1 MPSTSAFPVRYKVVG
16 VAATLAALTYL
27 DRVCISVLAPSITKE
42 FDLTQVQMSY
52 VFSAFTLAYAAF
64 EIPTAWWAD
73 RIGSRAV
80 VTRIVAW
87 WSTFTILTAAAFSY
101 PSLLALRFLFG
112 IGEAGTWPN
121 AARVFSRWIPARERG
136 IVQGVF
142 FAGAHLSGALTPGVV
157 LWMTTFLS
165 WRQIF
170 IACGCV
176 GFFWAFG
183 WYRWF
188 RDEPADHPS
197 VTPGERDMILRERN
211 ISLHEGHDAGSFAAV
226 FKHPSS
232 WVLCLMYVAN
242 TYGFYFLITWLPTYL
257 QKIRHFEK
265 RELAFFAGLPLALSV
280 LADIF
285 GGLTTDWLTKRFGTR
300 FGRCSVGFV
309 GYAIAAVA
317 MAIAARAA
325 NSIVAG
331 ILIAIAAAASMFT
344 LAPSWASC
352 IDIGEHRAGVLS
364 AAMNTSGNIGGFLSP
379 IVLAYLVRAFANW
392 AIPLYVLAGL
402 YFMAAVC
409 WLAIRPDRPISS
421 LMTSAPGY
429 PTGPS
434 EECGVLPVL

>member
-1 MPSTSAFPVRYKVVG
+1 MLAQVSLAAPSRFPIRYKVVG

-42 FDLTQVQMSY
+42 FSLSQVQMSY

-87 WSTFTILTAAAFSY
+87 WSAFTILTAAAFSY

-142 FAGAHLSGALTPGVV
+142 FAGAHLSGALTPALV
-157 LWMTTFLS
+157 LWMTSFLS

-170 IACGCV
+170 VACGCI
-176 GFFWAFG
+176 GFFWAAG
-183 WYRWF
+183 WYYWF
-188 RDEPADHPS
+188 RDEPADHRS
-197 VTPGERDMILRERN
+197 VTPEERDMILRERN
-211 ISLHEGHDAGSFAAV
+211 ISPHEGHDAGSFAAV
-226 FKHPSS
+226 FRHPSS

-242 TYGFYFLITWLPTYL
+242 TYGFYFLITWLPTFL
-257 QKIRHFEK
+257 QKILGFHGL
-265 RELAFFAGLPLALSV
+265 ELKIFAGLPLALSV

-285 GGLTTDWLTKRFGTR
+285 GGLTTDHLTQRFGTR
-300 FGRCSVGFV
+300 FGRCSVGFL
-309 GYAIAAVA
+309 GYAIAGIAMAVA
-317 MAIAARAA
+317 AGSGNPRVAA
-325 NSIVAG
+325 V
-331 ILIAIAAAASMFT
+331 LIAVAAASSMFT

-379 IVLAYLVRAFANW
+379 IILAYLVRAFANW

-421 LMTSAPGY
+421 LMAP
-429 PTGPS
+429 
-434 EECGVLPVL
+434 ECEIVPVL

>member
-1 MPSTSAFPVRYKVVG
+1 MPSAGASSFPVRYKLVG
-16 VAATLAALTYL
+16 IAATLAALTYL
-27 DRVCISVLAPSITKE
+27 DRVCISVLAPAITKE
-42 FDLTQVQMSY
+42 FSLTQVQMSY

-101 PSLLALRFLFG
+101 PSLLVLRFLFG

-142 FAGAHLSGALTPGVV
+142 FAGAHLSGALTPALV

-170 IACGCV
+170 VCCGCV
-176 GFFWAFG
+176 GFFWAAG
-183 WYRWF
+183 WYHWF
-188 RDEPADHPS
+188 RDEPADHAS
-197 VTPGERDMILRERN
+197 VSPAERDMILRERN
-211 ISLHEGHDAGSFAAV
+211 LSPHEGHDADSFKAV
-226 FKHPSS
+226 FQHPSS
-232 WVLCLMYVAN
+232 WYLCLMYVAN
-242 TYGFYFLITWLPTYL
+242 TYGFYFLITWLPTYFRD
-257 QKIRHFEK
+257 IRHFAK
-265 RELAFFAGLPLALSV
+265 AELAFFSGLPLMMSV

-300 FGRCSVGFV
+300 FGRCSVGFA
-309 GYAIAAVA
+309 GYAIAGVA
-317 MAIAARAA
+317 MVIAAGTLSPRKSA
-325 NSIVAG
+325 V
-331 ILIAIAAAASMFT
+331 LIAIAAASSMFT

-352 IDIGEHRAGVLS
+352 IDIGEHRSGVLS

-379 IVLAYLVRAFANW
+379 IVLAYLVRAYSDW

-409 WLAIRPDRPISS
+409 WLVIRPERSLRS
-421 LMTSAPGY
+421 LMK
-429 PTGPS
+429 
-434 EECGVLPVL
+434 PVAV